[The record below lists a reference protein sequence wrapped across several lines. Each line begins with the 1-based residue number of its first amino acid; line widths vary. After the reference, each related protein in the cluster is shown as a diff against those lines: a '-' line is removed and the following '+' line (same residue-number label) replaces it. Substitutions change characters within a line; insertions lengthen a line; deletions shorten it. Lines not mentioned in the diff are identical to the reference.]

1 MTRLTRQDAV
11 TLAAFKVEGMAGSKS
26 VRVAGMLLEC
36 MAGCVGIC
44 TIAER
49 GRMGWQ
55 KTSGYNQR
63 AKAEA
68 AMSRYKRVIGDTL
81 RSQAG
86 PAQQV
91 ETQIAVKALNRMLGL
106 GRPDSV
112 RAA

>member
-1 MTRLTRQDAV
+1 
-11 TLAAFKVEGMAGSKS
+11 
-26 VRVAGMLLEC
+26 
-36 MAGCVGIC
+36 
-44 TIAER
+44 
-49 GRMGWQ
+49 MGWQ
-55 KTSGYNQR
+55 KSSGYNQR

-68 AMSRYKRVIGDTL
+68 AMSRFKHVIGDTL

-86 PAQQV
+86 PAQEV